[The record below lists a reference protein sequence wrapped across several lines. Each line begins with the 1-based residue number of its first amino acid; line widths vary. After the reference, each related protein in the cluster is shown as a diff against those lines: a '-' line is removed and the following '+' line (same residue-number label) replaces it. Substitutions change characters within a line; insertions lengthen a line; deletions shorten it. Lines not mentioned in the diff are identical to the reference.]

1 MPERDAEAA
10 AAAVE
15 GTLTSAARTWAG
27 TDEVRFVADTS
38 IVRRWSE
45 AKA

>member
-1 MPERDAEAA
+1 VEQALAA
-10 AAAVE
+10 AA
-15 GTLTSAARTWAG
+15 TTWAG

-45 AKA
+45 AKG